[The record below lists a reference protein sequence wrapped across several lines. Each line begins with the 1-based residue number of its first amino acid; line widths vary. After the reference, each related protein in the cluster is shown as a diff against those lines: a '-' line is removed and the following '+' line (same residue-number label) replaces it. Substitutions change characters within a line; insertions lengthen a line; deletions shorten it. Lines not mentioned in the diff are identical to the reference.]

1 MSIKLII
8 DSASDISPDE
18 ANELGLE
25 LMPLLISFDDMD
37 YKDGKTISKT
47 EFYRQLKAHDQL
59 PKTSQ
64 VTPYEYDQVISDV
77 VSKGDTAIII
87 TLASTL
93 SGTCS
98 SAQIAASNYP
108 DDKVFVVDSM
118 NVSVGERIL
127 IMHALDLIKQ
137 GLEAAE
143 IVDILNEKKK
153 QIKLLFLVNS
163 LDSLYKGGRLSRLE
177 TMAGSFLSVKPILA
191 LEEGKIVIAGK
202 GRGTKKSCHTHVELA
217 KKYGEI
223 DFSMPIYMAYSGDDE
238 SIVYNNS
245 NAYEELF
252 QKPIEEIGLTIIGS
266 TVGTHAG
273 VGAIA
278 VGFFAKN

>member
-98 SAQIAASNYP
+98 SAQIAAS
-108 DDKVFVVDSM
+108 
-118 NVSVGERIL
+118 IL
-127 IMHALDLIKQ
+127 KTGHINCYIH
-137 GLEAAE
+137 
-143 IVDILNEKKK
+143 
-153 QIKLLFLVNS
+153 FC
-163 LDSLYKGGRLSRLE
+163 
-177 TMAGSFLSVKPILA
+177 F
-191 LEEGKIVIAGK
+191 
-202 GRGTKKSCHTHVELA
+202 
-217 KKYGEI
+217 YG
-223 DFSMPIYMAYSGDDE
+223 
-238 SIVYNNS
+238 
-245 NAYEELF
+245 
-252 QKPIEEIGLTIIGS
+252 
-266 TVGTHAG
+266 
-273 VGAIA
+273 
-278 VGFFAKN
+278 